1 LPDGTWLAEVRQGGW
16 QTRLG
21 TVSVQ
26 LGQNQYWHVE
36 LFSHD
41 LQLPRPLTNQFVA
54 FLIALARVF
63 HQLQIVH
70 DDCGEWLFAV
80 DGASVT
86 ANVLHRHGRIVA
98 YIETIPPFR
107 LVPLQPLPFVGGHFR
122 VENVTQRNVHE
133 LAEDA
138 HVDFCTR
145 HFQRVHEDRT
155 TTDHVD
161 RCLQTHQ
168 RFTAARS
175 RPDHIQCARPPTTN
189 QMIQVSPG
197 CWYEPGWF
205 LHLLDRFV
213 YRVGH

>member
-16 QTRLG
+16 QSRLG
-21 TVSVQ
+21 AVSVQ

-41 LQLPRPLTNQFVA
+41 LQLPRPLTNQFVS

-80 DGASVT
+80 DGASVA
-86 ANVLHRHGRIVA
+86 ANVLDCDAGVVA
-98 YIETIPPFR
+98 YIEPVPPFSF
-107 LVPLQPLPFVGGHFR
+107 VSFQSFPFVGCHFR
-122 VENVTQRNVHE
+122 VENVPQRDVHE

-145 HFQRVHEDRT
+145 HFQRVHDDRT
-155 TTDHVD
+155 AIDHVD
-161 RCLQTHQ
+161 SYLQTHEC
-168 RFTAARS
+168 FTAAGS
-175 RPDHIQCARPPTTN
+175 CTDDVQCARSPATN
-189 QMIQVSPG
+189 QVVQVSPG
-197 CWYEPGWF
+197 CWYESGWC
-205 LHLLDRFV
+205 
-213 YRVGH
+213 

>member
-1 LPDGTWLAEVRQGGW
+1 EVCQGGW
-16 QTRLG
+16 QSG
-21 TVSVQ
+21 FCTVSVQ
-26 LGQNQYWHVE
+26 LGQDENWYVE

-41 LQLPRPLTNQFVA
+41 LQLPSPLANQFVS
-54 FLIALARVF
+54 FLIGLARVL
-63 HQLQIVH
+63 HQLQVVH
-70 DDCGEWLFAV
+70 DDCGEWLLAV
-80 DGASVT
+80 DGANVP
-86 ANVLHRHGRIVA
+86 ANALHGDAGVVA
-98 YIETIPPFR
+98 YIEPVPPFR
-107 LVPLQPLPFVGGHFR
+107 LVPLQPFPFVGGHFR
-122 VENVTQRNVHE
+122 VENVAQRNVHE

-145 HFQRVHEDRT
+145 HFQRVHDDRA

-197 CWYEPGWF
+197 CRYEPGWF

>member
-1 LPDGTWLAEVRQGGW
+1 RSSDL
-16 QTRLG
+16 TRLG

-41 LQLPRPLTNQFVA
+41 LQLPSPLADEFVA
-54 FLIALARVF
+54 FLIALACVL

-86 ANVLHRHGRIVA
+86 ANALHGDAGVVA
-98 YIETIPPFR
+98 YIETIPPFS
-107 LVPLQPLPFVGGHFR
+107 LVSFQSFPFVGGHFR
-122 VENVTQRNVHE
+122 VENVAQRDVHE

-145 HFQRVHEDRT
+145 HLQRVHDDRT
-155 TTDHVD
+155 ATNHVD
-161 RCLQTHQ
+161 RCLQPHKC
-168 RFTAARS
+168 FTAAGS
-175 RPDHIQCARPPTTN
+175 CPDHIQCARSPATN
-189 QMIQVSPG
+189 QMVEVCPG

-205 LHLLDRFV
+205 LHLLDRFI
-213 YRVGH
+213 YRVSH